1 MFMLKTYNRWSQQTC
16 GTDTTKFKTAGSALL
31 AGQLSPYA
39 SDVSLEIQFTRA
51 GIHLPQLGLWLDA
64 RKRQRGSERVF
75 VSHAHADHIAAHD
88 DVLLTNAT
96 SLFMRTRLPGKR
108 REHILNFGERMEFQ
122 FAQEKFHLTAVPA
135 GHILGS
141 AMAFIEWRG
150 ETLLYTGD
158 FKLRHSLA
166 AERPEVRR
174 ADLLIMETTFGLPR
188 YQFPPEQTVRGDIVK
203 FCHDALADGATPV
216 LYGYSLGKSQEI
228 LRGLADEGLPIQ
240 SQRDVRKMTKLYE
253 KLGMNFPPHD
263 AFDAESAHGK
273 VVIAPP
279 NSLKTM
285 QKISLGKIRT
295 AAITGWAMDSSCRFR
310 SGTDAAFPLSDHAD
324 YDGLLELVKQ
334 VQPKKVFTVHGF
346 TREFAQALRA
356 QGVDAIAPGWHEQM
370 ALL

>member
-1 MFMLKTYNRWSQQTC
+1 MR
-16 GTDTTKFKTAGSALL
+16 
-31 AGQLSPYA
+31 
-39 SDVSLEIQFTRA
+39 VSLEIQFTRA

-64 RKRQRGSERVF
+64 RKRQRGEECVF

-88 DVLLTNAT
+88 EVILTEAT

-108 REHILNFGERMEFQ
+108 REHIVNFGERVEFQ
-122 FAQEKFHLTAVPA
+122 FERETFHLTALPA

-141 AMAFIEWRG
+141 AMAFIEWHD
-150 ETLLYTGD
+150 ESLLYTGD

-166 AERPEVRR
+166 AEKQQTCR
-174 ADLLIMETTFGLPR
+174 ADWLIMETTFGLPR
-188 YQFPPEQTVRGDIVK
+188 YRFPSEETVRGDIVK
-203 FCHDALADGATPV
+203 FCREALAAGATPV

-228 LRGLADEGLPIQ
+228 LRGLDGSGLPVML
-240 SQRDVRKMTKLYE
+240 QRDVRKMTKLYE
-253 KLGMNFPPHD
+253 KLGITFPAHE
-263 AFDAESAHGK
+263 AFDPETARGK
-273 VVIAPP
+273 VIIAPP

-285 QKISLGKIRT
+285 QKIALGPMRT
-295 AAITGWAMDSSCRFR
+295 AVITGWAMDSSCRFR

-324 YDGLLELVKQ
+324 YDGLLELVNL

-346 TREFAQALRA
+346 TREFAQTLRV

>member
-1 MFMLKTYNRWSQQTC
+1 MCILKTCNQWSQQSRA
-16 GTDTTKFKTAGSALL
+16 TDTTKFKATGSALL
-31 AGQLSPYA
+31 ARWHSPYA
-39 SDVSLEIQFTRA
+39 SDVSLEIHFTRA

-88 DVLLTNAT
+88 EVMLTGAT

-122 FAQEKFHLTAVPA
+122 FEHESFHLTALPA

-158 FKLRHSLA
+158 FKLRPSLA
-166 AERPEVRR
+166 AEPPETRR
-174 ADLLIMETTFGLPR
+174 ADTLIMETTFGLPR
-188 YQFPPEQTVRGDIVK
+188 YQFPPGQTVRGDIAK
-203 FCHDALADGATPV
+203 FCRDALADGETPV
-216 LYGYSLGKSQEI
+216 LYAYSLGKSQEI
-228 LRGLADEGLPIQ
+228 LRGLAEEGLPIQ
-240 SQRDVRKMTKLYE
+240 LHRHVRKMTKLYE
-253 KLGMNFPPHD
+253 KLGMNFPAHD
-263 AFDAESAHGK
+263 AFDAETARGK
-273 VVIAPP
+273 IIIAPP

-285 QKISLGKIRT
+285 QKVSLGKIRT
-295 AAITGWAMDSSCRFR
+295 AAITGWAMDSSCRYR
-310 SGTDAAFPLSDHAD
+310 SGTMEAFPLSDHAD
-324 YDGLLELVKQ
+324 YDGLQELVKQ

-346 TREFAQALRA
+346 TREFAQTLRA
-356 QGVDAIAPGWHEQM
+356 QGVDAVAPGWHEQM

>member
-1 MFMLKTYNRWSQQTC
+1 MR
-16 GTDTTKFKTAGSALL
+16 
-31 AGQLSPYA
+31 
-39 SDVSLEIQFTRA
+39 VSLEIQFTRA

-64 RKRQRGSERVF
+64 RKRQRGNERVF

-88 DVLLTNAT
+88 EVMLTEAT

-108 REHILNFGERMEFQ
+108 REHVLTFSARTEFQ
-122 FAQEKFHLTAVPA
+122 FERETFHLTAIPA

-158 FKLRHSLA
+158 FKLRASLA
-166 AERPEVRR
+166 AEPPETRR
-174 ADLLIMETTFGLPR
+174 ADFLIMETTFGLPR

-203 FCHDALADGATPV
+203 FCRDSLTDGATPV

-240 SQRDVRKMTKLYE
+240 LHRDVRKMTKLYE
-253 KLGMNFPPHD
+253 KLGVNFPAHE
-263 AFDAESAHGK
+263 AFDPETARGK
-273 VVIAPP
+273 VIIAPP

-285 QKISLGKIRT
+285 QKVALGKICT
-295 AAITGWAMDSSCRFR
+295 AAITGWAMDSSCRYR
-310 SGTDAAFPLSDHAD
+310 SGTDAALPLSDHAD
-324 YDGLLELVKQ
+324 YDGLLELVKR
-334 VQPKKVFTVHGF
+334 VVPKKVFTVHGF
-346 TREFAQALRA
+346 TREFAQTLRT